1 MFPSGCQLASFSI
14 ISSSSIRSILMARRV
29 ILASIALAAL
39 TTACISPIE
48 DYHGY
53 TADEVLPE
61 NIKVGEDTRAS
72 VLAQLGSASTESV
85 FDENTWFY
93 ITTQRERIAFLTPRT
108 KRRSITAIRFG
119 DDDVVDELLTFD
131 ESDGQVINYASRE
144 TPTRGRELGLLEQI
158 FGTVG
163 AVALPP
169 TDERT
174 PGNPTGR
181 RN

>member
-1 MFPSGCQLASFSI
+1 
-14 ISSSSIRSILMARRV
+14 MARRV
-29 ILASIALAAL
+29 ILASLALTAL

-93 ITTQRERIAFLTPRT
+93 ITSRRERFAFLTPRT
-108 KRRSITAIRFG
+108 KQR
-119 DDDVVDELLTFD
+119 
-131 ESDGQVINYASRE
+131 
-144 TPTRGRELGLLEQI
+144 
-158 FGTVG
+158 
-163 AVALPP
+163 
-169 TDERT
+169 
-174 PGNPTGR
+174 
-181 RN
+181 